1 MILREDV
8 ISIIKNKTNIDSIS
22 FEHDMDDVLYK
33 QIKESE
39 DLLPVDENIIHISIP
54 YEWKGFSSLDDESEE
69 YKLIKYQNLLTRI
82 WNYINR
88 LRDKGFDYRNSYTE
102 DGFVLFDLVVDNIYT
117 EQEKELFKD
126 VIETLDSKLKK
137 ELDNK
142 YKTMY

>member
-1 MILREDV
+1 MILRENV
-8 ISIIKNKTNIDSIS
+8 VSIIKSRTNIDSIS

-54 YEWKGFSSLDDESEE
+54 YEWEDFSSLDDESEE

-117 EQEKELFKD
+117 EQEKQLFKE
-126 VIETLDSKLKK
+126 VTGTLDSKLKK
-137 ELDNK
+137 ELDDK

>member
-1 MILREDV
+1 
-8 ISIIKNKTNIDSIS
+8 SIIKSMINIDSIS

-54 YEWKGFSSLDDESEE
+54 YEWEGFSSLDDESEE

-88 LRDKGFDYRNSYTE
+88 LHDKGFDYRNSYTE

-117 EQEKELFKD
+117 DQEKEL
-126 VIETLDSKLKK
+126 
-137 ELDNK
+137 
-142 YKTMY
+142 

>member
-1 MILREDV
+1 MILRENV
-8 ISIIKNKTNIDSIS
+8 VSIIKSRTNIDNIS
-22 FEHDMDDVLYK
+22 FEHDIDDVLYK

-39 DLLPVDENIIHISIP
+39 DLLSVDENIIHISIP
-54 YEWKGFSSLDDESEE
+54 YEWEGFSSLDDESEE

-117 EQEKELFKD
+117 EQEKT
-126 VIETLDSKLKK
+126 II
-137 ELDNK
+137 
-142 YKTMY
+142 

>member
-1 MILREDV
+1 MQRQISVKDLSKVLLLIGIKIL
-8 ISIIKNKTNIDSIS
+8 IQNTKN
-22 FEHDMDDVLYK
+22 VL
-33 QIKESE
+33 QESE

-54 YEWKGFSSLDDESEE
+54 YEWEGFSSLDDESEE

-88 LRDKGFDYRNSYTE
+88 LRDKGFDYRDSYTE

-117 EQEKELFKD
+117 EQEKQLFKE
-126 VIETLDSKLKK
+126 VTGTLDSKLKK
-137 ELDNK
+137 EPDDK